1 MHYKSH
7 RVPGD
12 PAPTSVFAEM
22 DRDRVE
28 NSRPVAEPDGAGPR
42 IKSRGRNR
50 RRRAKAALHRATG
63 HPRTGARIT
72 AAAVRRGEE
81 CSSGISGTLKTAGLR
96 SSDARRQQ
104 RRIS

>member
-22 DRDRVE
+22 DRDPVE

-42 IKSRGRNR
+42 IKSVGGMEGDALKRLFTGQRVTRERGPASRPQR
-50 RRRAKAALHRATG
+50 S
-63 HPRTGARIT
+63 
-72 AAAVRRGEE
+72 AAAKSVAVG
-81 CSSGISGTLKTAGLR
+81 SA
-96 SSDARRQQ
+96 AR
-104 RRIS
+104 